1 MYVASSI
8 SAPVFLPEVM
18 LGVTLFGFLLG
29 VGQNVDIY
37 GYIFKELCVRDFYSF
52 IFSPHD
58 GSEDGSELL
67 LYVIR

>member
-1 MYVASSI
+1 MVTHILHEVCVCVCVASSI

-37 GYIFKELCVRDFYSF
+37 GYIFKELCVIF
-52 IFSPHD
+52 IFHIFS
-58 GSEDGSELL
+58 S
-67 LYVIR
+67 